1 MVNDIKII
9 TEDSNKNTRACL
21 ANYFRF
27 IGVLVSESNPYQKE
41 AYHNYD
47 EVLTVEDNLYEMSKE
62 ERIQYITN
70 IIERFE
76 VDKKEKKALC
86 KLAQIYVEKDL
97 DIIIPNIEYYVN
109 YEKIAYQ
116 LLEAQKQIPTTD
128 DYSNIYAKDTLLV
141 LIKKLYWLRQNDC
154 LTEGIFNTQELIQEL
169 NSKILNVGKDSARAR
184 ILQAKITATD
194 IFFLGDAIT
203 YYKYAIDE
211 LGKSNI
217 YNAKYMGS
225 LYYEIGK
232 RTRNVDEKI
241 SNFKKSTEIDFDFY
255 PSHYE
260 LGKVYEENKQ
270 YINAISSY
278 RKCENLLENYETLKE
293 KTYLLKVEVSMAE
306 IFKSVGQREAAIEC
320 YEKILSIQ
328 SRKDNIETGEETR
341 KLGIGETVYVE
352 LTKLYSACGNS
363 EKSEYYWN
371 LYQQKRLRK

>member
-1 MVNDIKII
+1 MNDIKII

-47 EVLTVEDNLYEMSKE
+47 EILTVEDNLYEMSKE

-70 IIERFE
+70 IIERFAL
-76 VDKKEKKALC
+76 DKKEKKNLC
-86 KLAQIYVEKDL
+86 KLAQIYIENEL
-97 DIIIPNIEYYVN
+97 DIIIPNIEYYID

-116 LLEAQKQIPTTD
+116 LLETQKQIPTTD
-128 DYSNIYAKDTLLV
+128 DCSNIYAKDTLLT
-141 LIKKLYWLRQNDC
+141 LIKRLYWLRQNDS
-154 LTEGIFNTQELIQEL
+154 LTEGIFNTQGLIQEL
-169 NSKILNVGKDSARAR
+169 NSKILNIGKDSAQAR
-184 ILQAKITATD
+184 ILQAQITATD
-194 IFFLGDAIT
+194 IFLLGDAVV

-211 LGKSNI
+211 LRKDDV

-232 RTRNVDEKI
+232 RTRKKEEKI
-241 SNFKKSTEIDFDFY
+241 SYLKKSTEIDFDFY
-255 PSHYE
+255 PSHYA
-260 LGKVYEENKQ
+260 LGKVYEENKE
-270 YINAISSY
+270 YIKAISSY
-278 RKCENLLENYETLKE
+278 RKCEKSLENYQTIKE
-293 KTYLLKVEVSMAE
+293 KDYLIKTEASMAE
-306 IFKSVGQREAAIEC
+306 IFKSVGQRTEAIES

-341 KLGIGETVYVE
+341 KLGIGVTVYAE

-371 LYQQKRLRK
+371 LFQQKSLRK